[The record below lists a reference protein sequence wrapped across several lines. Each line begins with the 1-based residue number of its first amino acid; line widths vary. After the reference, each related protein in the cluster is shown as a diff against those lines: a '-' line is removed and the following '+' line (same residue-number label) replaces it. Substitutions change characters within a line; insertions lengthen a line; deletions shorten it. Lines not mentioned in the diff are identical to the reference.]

1 MAAQRRRIRGKLFGD
16 EGHNPICLFTLER
29 SQIRT
34 IDTLGLVL
42 ESKYGSRRGG
52 GSRGQGAGGLYIAW
66 KSSASKFS
74 TRAIGQGEYG
84 TMIKKKL
91 LYSPGYQRG
100 SSLSPQLA
108 AAF

>member
-1 MAAQRRRIRGKLFGD
+1 MANSRVAAQRRRIRGKLFGD

-52 GSRGQGAGGLYIAW
+52 GSHGEGGGPTVY
-66 KSSASKFS
+66 
-74 TRAIGQGEYG
+74 RVGELG
-84 TMIKKKL
+84 E
-91 LYSPGYQRG
+91 
-100 SSLSPQLA
+100 
-108 AAF
+108 